1 MEWPAN
7 RKTKEI
13 IIRDYGKQTNK
24 PKQDIDLQ
32 MLINKRLLVE
42 SSVKQ
47 NGYFLLIPAENDL
60 PFDAP
65 SNGEAPY

>member
-1 MEWPAN
+1 MLF
-7 RKTKEI
+7 RS
-13 IIRDYGKQTNK
+13 
-24 PKQDIDLQ
+24 DLQ

-47 NGYFLLIPAENDL
+47 NGYFLLIPADDDM

-65 SNGEAPY
+65 STGEAPP